1 MSLTN
6 TSNGEIY
13 IFTGGCLLSRRL
25 ITDGDTGQPIT
36 RADISG
42 AAYSVY
48 KLSVSANGAETRT
61 LVTTQQLTPADVI
74 TAEPEQDAEG
84 NTYNFSYCVEG
95 VFTTP
100 GTVYL
105 VEYRL
110 TTAAGHV
117 LIIAAKGRTVD

>member
-1 MSLTN
+1 MT

-25 ITDGDTGQPIT
+25 ITDGNTGEPIT
-36 RADISG
+36 RADIAG
-42 AAYSVY
+42 ASYSVY
-48 KLSVSANGAETRT
+48 KVTTAANGAE
-61 LVTTQQLTPADVI
+61 VKVVITTQQLTPADVI
-74 TAEPEQDAEG
+74 TADVQTDADG
-84 NTYNFSYCVEG
+84 NQYNFSYCVED
-95 VFTTP
+95 VFTQP
-100 GTVYL
+100 STVYL

>member
-1 MSLTN
+1 MT

-25 ITDGDTGQPIT
+25 ITDGNTGAAIT
-36 RADISG
+36 RADIAG
-42 AAYSVY
+42 ASYSVY
-48 KLSVSANGAETRT
+48 KVTTAANGAETRT

-74 TAEPEQDAEG
+74 TADVQADADG
-84 NTYNFSYCVEG
+84 NQYNFSYCVEG
-95 VFTTP
+95 VFTQP
-100 GTVYL
+100 STVYL

-110 TTAAGHV
+110 ITAAGHT

>member
-1 MSLTN
+1 MTI

-36 RADISG
+36 RADVAG
-42 AAYSVY
+42 ASYSVY
-48 KLSVSANGAETRT
+48 KVTTADNGAEART
-61 LVTTQQLTPADVI
+61 LVTTQQLTPADII
-74 TAEPEQDAEG
+74 TADVQADADG
-84 NTYNFSYCVEG
+84 NQYNFNYCIDG
-95 VFTTP
+95 VFTQPSTL
-100 GTVYL
+100 YL

-110 TTAAGHV
+110 ITAAGHV

>member
-1 MSLTN
+1 MTQ

-36 RADISG
+36 RADLAG
-42 AAYSVY
+42 ASYSVY
-48 KLSVSANGAETRT
+48 KIATAANGAE
-61 LVTTQQLTPADVI
+61 VKVVITTQQLTPADVI
-74 TAEPEQDAEG
+74 TADVQTDADG
-84 NTYNFSYCVEG
+84 NQYNFSYCVEG

-110 TTAAGHV
+110 TTAAGHI

>member
-1 MSLTN
+1 MITA
-6 TSNGEIY
+6 NGEIY

-25 ITDGDTGQPIT
+25 ITDGDTGAAIT
-36 RADISG
+36 RADIAG
-42 AAYSVY
+42 ASYSVY
-48 KLSVSANGAETRT
+48 KVTTAANGAESRT

-74 TAEPEQDAEG
+74 TADVQTDADG
-84 NTYNFSYCVEG
+84 NQYNFSYCVEG

-100 GTVYL
+100 GVVYL

>member
-25 ITDGDTGQPIT
+25 ITDGNTGEPIT
-36 RADISG
+36 RADIAG
-42 AAYSVY
+42 ASYSVY
-48 KLSVSANGAETRT
+48 KVTTAANGAEART
-61 LVTTQQLTPADVI
+61 LITTQQLTPADVI
-74 TAEPEQDAEG
+74 TADVQTDADG
-84 NTYNFSYCVEG
+84 NQYNFSYCVEG
-95 VFTTP
+95 VFTQP
-100 GTVYL
+100 STVYL

-110 TTAAGHV
+110 ITAAGHV

>member
-1 MSLTN
+1 MT

-25 ITDGDTGQPIT
+25 ITDGNTGAAIT
-36 RADISG
+36 RADIAG
-42 AAYSVY
+42 ASYSVY
-48 KLSVSANGAETRT
+48 KVTTAANGAE
-61 LVTTQQLTPADVI
+61 VKVVITTQQLTPADVI
-74 TAEPEQDAEG
+74 TAEPEWDAEG